1 MLYFVI
7 KKVKEATWWV
17 NDNKNNTSASG
28 TKKTKDSQ
36 VNVLKFIYTDNI
48 FQRSWGR

>member
-1 MLYFVI
+1 MLHFVI
-7 KKVKEATWWV
+7 KKLNEASWWV

-36 VNVLKFIYTDNI
+36 VNALEFIHTENV
-48 FQRSWGR
+48 FQIAWRQ